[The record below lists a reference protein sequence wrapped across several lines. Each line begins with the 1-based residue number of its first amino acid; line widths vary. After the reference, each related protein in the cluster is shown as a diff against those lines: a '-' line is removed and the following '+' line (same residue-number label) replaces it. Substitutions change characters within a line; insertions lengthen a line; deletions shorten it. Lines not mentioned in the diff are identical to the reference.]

1 MADGKT
7 SGGISLLGMLTILFI
22 GLKLTHNIEWS
33 WWWVLSPTWVP
44 LAIILMIFMIMLVA
58 FIVSEL
64 LW

>member
-1 MADGKT
+1 MDDGKT
-7 SGGISLLGMLTILFI
+7 SGGINLLGMLTILFI